1 MNYYFWVAEIRDG
14 DRASGVI
21 LAKSPADAH
30 EEVTKTVNKNAWHK
44 YTVVKLERIE

>member
-14 DRASGVI
+14 DRISGVI
-21 LAKSPADAH
+21 LAASPDAAH
-30 EEVTKTVNKNAWHK
+30 AEVTKTLNKNAWHK